1 MERGNA
7 MTTLDD
13 HPSAHG
19 KQARRNL
26 DELRRHYEVERALA
40 DRLRAS
46 SGAERRALYGQIY
59 NELFARVPDHPQLT
73 RKVSE
78 ERSRRKYLAEFRL
91 IEKFITPETNFLEI
105 GAGDCAVSLHVA
117 KHVRRVTALDVS
129 DTILKDIE
137 APANVSLLVFDGC
150 EMPVEPGSIDVAYSN
165 QVIEHL
171 HPEDAALQL
180 ASILKSLRPGGCY
193 VCVTPNRLNGP
204 HDISMFFDTVATG
217 LHMKEYTYRDMD
229 AFFRDLGYDER
240 RACIGFKGR
249 FAALPVAWIGAV
261 EAFLAMCPPG
271 LRVRIGRTPLFEKW
285 LFIRFVARRPRP
297 RE

>member
-1 MERGNA
+1 
-7 MTTLDD
+7 MTRLDE

-19 KQARRNL
+19 KQTRRNL
-26 DELRRHYEVERALA
+26 EELRRHYDVERALA

-46 SGAERRALYGQIY
+46 SGPERRALYGEIY

-91 IEKFITPETNFLEI
+91 IETFITPETNFLEI
-105 GAGDCAVSLHVA
+105 GAGDCALSLHVA

-129 DTILKDIE
+129 DTILKDID
-137 APANVSLLVFDGC
+137 APANVSLRVFDGC
-150 EMPVEPGSIDVAYSN
+150 DIPVEAGSIDVAYSN

-180 ASILKSLRPGGCY
+180 TSILKSLRPGGCY

-204 HDISMFFDTVATG
+204 HDISQFFDTVATG
-217 LHMKEYTYRDMD
+217 LHMKEYTYRDLD
-229 AFFRDLGYDER
+229 QFFRDLGYVDR
-240 RACIGFKGR
+240 RACIGIKGR
-249 FAALPVAWIGAV
+249 FAALPVACIGAL
-261 EAFLAMCPPG
+261 EAFLSMLPTG
-271 LRVRIGRTPLFEKW
+271 LRVRIGRTPLFEK
-285 LFIRFVARRPRP
+285 LLIIRFVARRPRP
-297 RE
+297 GA